1 MEEGLGKVVNNDED
15 INVLIRRAVQDV
27 SFSEKSQGQSS
38 KYAFSFSIKKVLTY
52 ILKYTQKS

>member
-1 MEEGLGKVVNNDED
+1 MGEGLERVVNNDVD
-15 INVLIRRAVQDV
+15 LNVLIRRAVQDV

-38 KYAFSFSIKKVLTY
+38 KYTFSFSIKKVLTY